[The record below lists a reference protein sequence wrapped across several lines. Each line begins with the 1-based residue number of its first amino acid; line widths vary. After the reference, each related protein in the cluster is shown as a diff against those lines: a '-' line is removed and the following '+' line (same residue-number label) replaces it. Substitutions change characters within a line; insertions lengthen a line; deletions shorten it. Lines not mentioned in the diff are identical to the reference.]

1 MGNSTSS
8 SNNGGEQHSDE
19 YDEFAHDVDDNDE
32 AEDEHNND
40 NDDDEYAKQFDGI
53 ETLGYR
59 VLGVQPDSP
68 GKFYYICFII
78 VFLSYRVLDS
88 VWTGLDW
95 VWTQYGLDSA
105 WAIYRIIQMR
115 SKTEVN

>member
-8 SNNGGEQHSDE
+8 SNNGGDQHSDE
-19 YDEFAHDVDDNDE
+19 YDEFAHDVDDE
-32 AEDEHNND
+32 AEDEHNDD
-40 NDDDEYAKQFDGI
+40 NDDEYAKQFDGI

-115 SKTEVN
+115 RKTEVN

>member
-78 VFLSYRVLDS
+78 VSRVLD
-88 VWTGLDW
+88 WTGLGMDW
-95 VWTQYGLDSA
+95 CMA
-105 WAIYRIIQMR
+105 WAIQNDPDAKKNG
-115 SKTEVN
+115 SKLD